1 MFKKL
6 AKKLFGGQL
15 STQSSDGFFLNVR
28 CSNCGEVFNL
38 FINKSWDLGQ
48 NIRDDGSVSYF
59 LKKEIIGAACRNRIY
74 VKMQFDTNKN
84 LVSREIEN
92 GKFIEE

>member
-6 AKKLFGGQL
+6 TKKLFGGQP

-28 CSNCGEVFNL
+28 CSNCGEVFSL
-38 FINKSWDLGQ
+38 FINKAWELGQ
-48 NIRDDGSVSYF
+48 NIGDDGSVSYF

-74 VKMQFDTNKN
+74 VKMQFDRNKN

-92 GKFIEE
+92 GEFIEE

>member
-6 AKKLFGGQL
+6 TKKLFGGRP
-15 STQSSDGFFLNVR
+15 STQSSDGFFLNVS
-28 CSNCGEVFNL
+28 CNNCGEVFNL

-48 NIRDDGSVSYF
+48 NIQNDGSVSYF

-74 VKMQFDTNKN
+74 VNMQFDTNKN
-84 LVSREIEN
+84 MVSKEIKN

>member
-6 AKKLFGGQL
+6 AQKLIGKDI
-15 STQSSDGFFLNVR
+15 SRQSPDGFFLNVR

-48 NIRDDGSVSYF
+48 NFQENGNVSYF
-59 LKKEIIGAACRNRIY
+59 LKKEIIGAGCKNRIY
-74 VKMQFDTNKN
+74 VKMQFDRDKN
-84 LVSREIEN
+84 PVSRKIEN
-92 GKFIEE
+92 GEFVEK